1 MAASLKQKWLRIL
14 TDIAENAED
23 YKVKLEAIRLSL
35 EVQSSQKPGK
45 HKKTD
50 EITDKLAG
58 ILSSSQKA

>member
-23 YKVKLEAIRLSL
+23 SKTKLEAIRLGL
-35 EVQSSQKPGK
+35 ELQGTQKPGK
-45 HKKTD
+45 DK
-50 EITDKLAG
+50 ISDKLAG